1 MLVMPPP
8 ALVPFAAVAAALVG
22 GPGAVFAAPAGGRTA
37 RSPIATHLLVSHPRS
52 AIAPHTVQPAESGA
66 SAARGPGAGQTG
78 LAASSAAAVTGG
90 AGYAVHD
97 YGRASAGPRAG
108 SARIR
113 APPR

>member
-1 MLVMPPP
+1 MLAMTPP
-8 ALVPFAAVAAALVG
+8 ALAPFAAVTAVLVG
-22 GPGAVFAAPAGGRTA
+22 GPGGVLAAPATGRSA
-37 RSPIATHLLVSHPRS
+37 QSPIATHLLVSHPRS
-52 AIAPHTVQPAESGA
+52 AIAPPEVRPAEPGA